1 MVTQKTF
8 FVGCIS
14 VIAVL
19 LFCTVIVLY
28 IYIYVFVYECVCIH
42 KYILFQI
49 IFHNRLLSDIE
60 KCYLLIS
67 RFLFTSFLYF
77 IVACM
82 RVILKYIKGT

>member
-1 MVTQKTF
+1 MVCFK
-8 FVGCIS
+8 
-14 VIAVL
+14 
-19 LFCTVIVLY
+19 CTVIVSY
-28 IYIYVFVYECVCIH
+28 IYTYMYLCVCVCIH

-49 IFHNRLLSDIE
+49 IFHYRLLSDIE

-82 RVILKYIKGT
+82 SVILKYIKGT